1 MKKGIAYILVFLVTF
16 SYNYEGIQ
24 YFSKTIGNTSISR
37 MDNFDCEEKG
47 AEKEDSNEK
56 SEKNEKTDFSEEL
69 YFDSNLISAQL
80 QLVRLHSKK
89 NHNFSSSD
97 FSQVVYSPP
106 ELA

>member
-1 MKKGIAYILVFLVTF
+1 MKKAIAYILVFLVSF
-16 SYNYEGIQ
+16 SYNYETIQ
-24 YFSKTIGNTSISR
+24 FFSKAIGNTSISR

-47 AEKEDSNEK
+47 TEKEDSNEK
-56 SEKNEKTDFSEEL
+56 SEKNEKTGFSEAL
-69 YFDSNLISAQL
+69 YFDSDMISAQL
-80 QLVRLHSKK
+80 ELVRLHSKK